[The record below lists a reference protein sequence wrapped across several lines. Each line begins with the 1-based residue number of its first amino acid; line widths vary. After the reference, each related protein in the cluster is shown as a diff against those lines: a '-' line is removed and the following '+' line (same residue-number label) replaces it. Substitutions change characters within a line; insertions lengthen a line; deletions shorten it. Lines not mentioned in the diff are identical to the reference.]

1 MLCISLGLAL
11 VLDPLPL
18 HAQSA
23 LDALRQRDQELEAIR
38 AEQKKAAEIQ
48 AKLREEIEAIGED
61 RRKLNQALIDGA
73 ARLRDIEDRIAE
85 TEGRLKPLDDSER
98 ALRQSLEGRRAAI
111 AEVLAALQRIGR
123 HPPPA
128 LMVRPE
134 DALQSVRTAIMLG
147 AVLPEMRV
155 QAEALAADLADLL
168 RIRKEIADEKDR
180 LVRDVATLTE
190 DRQRISLLIQE
201 RQKKQAET
209 EKALEA
215 ERQKSLVLARQ
226 VDNLKDLI
234 GKVEQGLD
242 TAGRAARSAERA
254 AEAKDNRIDLAAL
267 KDPGRLAPAVAFAAA
282 RGRLPLPVN
291 GTRIREFGVPDGL
304 GGTEKG
310 ISIATRPG
318 AQVTAPCDGW
328 VVYAGPFRNY
338 GQVLILNAG
347 GGYHVVLAGMDR
359 ISVNVGQFVLTGEP
373 VAVMI
378 GGAPGNGSQAM
389 ATQVTGNLASSSDNR
404 CSTSSSARTVLPSIP
419 AHGGQQ
425 AKAKRFADDAQ
436 NIPGSSRR
444 GVGCGPDIDG
454 DPAAAGD
461 DRFRLQRQGGRCR
474 HLPAAQS
481 VRRRVRARA
490 RRLRR
495 EAGRRQARSNPRS
508 TACSP
513 GSIRIR
519 ATWIRRASATCRCR
533 PAASSAGSASRSPWR
548 TA

>member
-1 MLCISLGLAL
+1 MR
-11 VLDPLPL
+11 
-18 HAQSA
+18 
-23 LDALRQRDQELEAIR
+23 LRQRDQELEAIR

-48 AKLREEIEAIGED
+48 AKLKDEIEAIGED

-73 ARLRDIEDRIAE
+73 ARLRDTEDRIVE

-98 ALRQSLEGRRAAI
+98 GAAPIARRPARHHRRGAGRAA
-111 AEVLAALQRIGR
+111 AHRASSAPG
-123 HPPPA
+123 

-180 LVRDVATLTE
+180 LVRDVATLTV

-201 RQKKQAET
+201 RQKKQTET
-209 EKALEA
+209 EKVLEG

-242 TAGRAARSAERA
+242 SASRAARSAERA
-254 AEAKDNRIDLAAL
+254 AETKDNRIDLAAL
-267 KDPGRLAPAVAFAAA
+267 NDPGRLTPAVAFASA
-282 RGRLPLPVN
+282 RGRLPFPVN

-310 ISIATRPG
+310 ISIATRPA
-318 AQVTAPCDGW
+318 AQVTAPCDSW

-378 GGAPGNGSQAM
+378 GGAPGNGSQAT
-389 ATQVTGNLASSSDNR
+389 ATQITGNFALSPDKP
-404 CSTSSSARTVLPSIP
+404 VLYVEFRKDGTPIDPSP
-419 AHGGQQ
+419 
-425 AKAKRFADDAQ
+425 
-436 NIPGSSRR
+436 
-444 GVGCGPDIDG
+444 
-454 DPAAAGD
+454 
-461 DRFRLQRQGGRCR
+461 
-474 HLPAAQS
+474 
-481 VRRRVRARA
+481 
-490 RRLRR
+490 
-495 EAGRRQARSNPRS
+495 
-508 TACSP
+508 
-513 GSIRIR
+513 
-519 ATWIRRASATCRCR
+519 WW
-533 PAASSAGSASRSPWR
+533 AASKGEKVRG
-548 TA
+548 